1 MLQKEIA
8 LALLIATGTILLIL
22 TQLKAQPYNVF
33 TGLAALVTLLYFV
46 GLYLDH
52 IKAL

>member
-1 MLQKEIA
+1 MLQKAIG
-8 LALLIATGTILLIL
+8 LALLVATGAILLIL

-33 TGLAALVTLLYFV
+33 TGLAALITLLYFAGV
-46 GLYLDH
+46 YLDH